1 MGESLTLLLLGPPD
15 LAVGGAPVGLRSAKS
30 RALLCYLATTTGPRS
45 RSELAA
51 LLWGERPDANARGSL
66 RLALSELRRE
76 VGGWLDITRD
86 HVRFLG
92 DGDGCFVD
100 HRQLTA
106 ASTVTQALR
115 LWRGEFLDGVCIGD
129 APAFA
134 GWLAEERGR
143 LRTVL
148 RDLLTQAGA
157 DGSAQVVRLARIVAA
172 LDPFDEEAHRLLMAS
187 LAGAGNRA
195 AALACYDDLRHRL
208 AAELGV
214 APAPETRALR
224 RDLLPRRTA
233 AATAGA
239 GRAALPVPGSELV
252 GRADEVRRVRA
263 LVARRRLVTLVG
275 PGGVG
280 KTRLAVAAA
289 AVRDGREV
297 AFVSFVGVRPE
308 AAVTTLAR
316 RLGVDLSPPRP
327 ALDLL
332 LSALAGRRLLLV
344 LDNLEHLP
352 CFDAVVGE
360 ILRAAPGVR
369 VLATS
374 RRRPDLP
381 GQVAVEVAG
390 LPGPA
395 AEELFAARAVR
406 AQPSFDPDAE
416 AAMVAAICAATCG
429 FPLAIEL
436 AAGLLRAVP
445 CAELARRLGVDL
457 ELLSAG
463 GPAVRPRHA
472 CMRTVFE
479 TSWSLLGPPE
489 RAALAALSVFG
500 GGCTLPHALEVTG
513 TTPRVLVRLVDQS
526 MLHLTPAGRYAVHP
540 LVQQFAAA
548 RLAEDPATRDA
559 VRGRHAACFARLL
572 DRHAA
577 ALQDASDTEAV
588 RVLGADLD
596 NIRTAWAASGDPAFL
611 DHYWT
616 LCLRLRLYEESAAVV
631 GRRLE
636 SGVDVPYLR
645 ARWLR
650 MAGISAYQLAREGEA
665 ARLARAA
672 LTALG
677 EPLPTGPTGPDTGP
691 LSATIPT
698 VPAVSGGS
706 VVGVPAAV
714 RRAGLVVGGLAAA
727 VRQAVHRVVP
737 PRRTDAAGPEAA
749 QALTLLA
756 RLAYHQQDLPTML
769 VASLRQLN
777 AAERAPDPA
786 LRAEAYANFATI
798 ARIAGRHGL
807 AAHYGGLADRALDGV
822 PHPTEAAS
830 RARLA
835 RGLDQLHSGAFG
847 AARRSFAEGR
857 ARTLDPRMAENCAGM
872 LAETALWEGKFAEA
886 AELFAETE
894 ELSVTRVGGDDIGR
908 HWCLTGRAEALLR
921 LDGVPAERIGEVLA
935 AARASTERRRALA
948 ARLGLHDSPSLH
960 TIQALRLLTATTR
973 LTTATT
979 PPHQPTP
986 TRTAATPALRTTP
999 VPTTATSVDRLAPT
1013 PAGAPLNRPAT
1024 TCAIP
1029 ATLTV
1034 QATPTL
1040 SAFPAASGA
1049 AGAAGL
1055 EVRVALGGPTSAAG
1069 PGGAAGPAN
1078 PAGPA
1083 VPVMV
1088 DVAEVRRVLVRALAL
1103 ADGLPSAQPGMLECW
1118 SGLAELLWHVRDHV
1132 DRATARRLHTHLTR
1146 YLARNPGAAARIG
1159 WARALVLA
1167 AAGRR
1172 RAAVRAAE
1180 QALAAADRL
1189 AVAYDRRRAADL
1201 IRHLTPDPP
1210 TT

>member
-15 LAVGGAPVGLRSAKS
+15 LAVGGAPVALRAAKS

-45 RSELAA
+45 RPELAA

-92 DGDGCFVD
+92 DQDGCFVD
-100 HRQLTA
+100 HRQLMA
-106 ASTVTQALR
+106 ASTVQQALR
-115 LWRGEFLDGVCIGD
+115 LWRGEFLDGVCVD

-143 LRTVL
+143 VRTLLRG
-148 RDLLTQAGA
+148 LLTQAGA

-214 APAPETRALR
+214 APAPETQALR

-239 GRAALPVPGSELV
+239 GRAALPRTTAATAGAGRAALPVPGSALV
-252 GRADEVRRVRA
+252 GRAEEVRRVRA
-263 LVARRRLVTLVG
+263 LVAGRRLVTLVG

-352 CFDAVVGE
+352 GFDAVVGE

-395 AEELFAARAVR
+395 AEALFAARAVQ

-457 ELLSAG
+457 ELLTAG

-500 GGCTLPHALEVTG
+500 GGCTLPHALEVAD
-513 TTPRVLVRLVDQS
+513 TTARVLVRLVDQS

-559 VRGRHAACFARLL
+559 VRRRHAVCFARLL

-596 NIRTAWAASGDPAFL
+596 NIRTAWAASGAPAFL

-636 SGVDVPYLR
+636 SGVDVPCLR

-650 MAGISAYQLAREGEA
+650 MAGVSAYQLAREGEA
-665 ARLARAA
+665 AHLARAA
-672 LTALG
+672 LTTLG
-677 EPLPTGPTGPDTGP
+677 DPLPTGPTW
-691 LSATIPT
+691 T
-698 VPAVSGGS
+698 VVST
-706 VVGVPAAV
+706 PAAV
-714 RRAGLVVGGLAAA
+714 RRAGPVVGVLGAA
-727 VRQAVHRVVP
+727 VRQVVHRLVP
-737 PRRTDAAGPEAA
+737 PRRTDAAGAEAA

-807 AAHYGGLADRALDGV
+807 AARYGRLADRALHGV

-894 ELSVTRVGGDDIGR
+894 ELSVGRVGGDDIGR
-908 HWCLTGRAEALLR
+908 HWCLAGRAEALLR
-921 LDGVPAERIGEVLA
+921 LDDVPAERIGEVLA
-935 AARASTERRRALA
+935 AARASVERRRALA

-960 TIQALRLLTATTR
+960 TIQSLRLLTATTR
-973 LTTATT
+973 LTT
-979 PPHQPTP
+979 PPH
-986 TRTAATPALRTTP
+986 
-999 VPTTATSVDRLAPT
+999 
-1013 PAGAPLNRPAT
+1013 RPAT
-1024 TCAIP
+1024 TCATPATPATP
-1029 ATLTV
+1029 ATLASPAAPSAAAPV
-1034 QATPTL
+1034 SATPPEGAT
-1040 SAFPAASGA
+1040 APKVPEGA
-1049 AGAAGL
+1049 ATAHVPEGAATP
-1055 EVRVALGGPTSAAG
+1055 E
-1069 PGGAAGPAN
+1069 
-1078 PAGPA
+1078 
-1083 VPVMV
+1083 VMV
-1088 DVAEVRRVLVRALAL
+1088 AVAVAEVREALGRALAL

-1132 DRATARRLHTHLTR
+1132 DRATARRLHAHLTR

-1159 WARALVLA
+1159 WARALALA

-1180 QALAAADRL
+1180 QAVAAADRL
-1189 AVAYDRRRAADL
+1189 AAAYDHRRATDL
-1201 IRHLTPDPP
+1201 LHHLTSGLSRSPGS
-1210 TT
+1210 

>member
-15 LAVGGAPVGLRSAKS
+15 LAVGGAPVGLRAAKS

-92 DGDGCFVD
+92 DRDGCFVD
-100 HRQLTA
+100 HRQLMA
-106 ASTVTQALR
+106 ASTVQQALR
-115 LWRGEFLDGVCIGD
+115 LWRGEFLDGVCVE

-134 GWLAEERGR
+134 GWLAEERDR
-143 LRTVL
+143 VRALL

-214 APAPETRALR
+214 APAPETQALR
-224 RDLLPRRTA
+224 RDLLPRRAAAATA
-233 AATAGA
+233 EAGRAALPRTTAATAGA

-263 LVARRRLVTLVG
+263 LVAGRRLVTLVG

-352 CFDAVVGE
+352 GFDAVVGE

-395 AEELFAARAVR
+395 AEALFAARAVQ

-457 ELLSAG
+457 ELLTAG

-500 GGCTLPHALEVTG
+500 GGCTLPHALEVAG

-559 VRGRHAACFARLL
+559 VRRRHAACFARLL
-572 DRHAA
+572 DRHAT

-636 SGVDVPYLR
+636 SGVDVPCLR
-645 ARWLR
+645 ARWSR
-650 MAGISAYQLAREGEA
+650 MAGVSAYQLAREGEA
-665 ARLARAA
+665 AHLARTA
-672 LTALG
+672 LTTLG
-677 EPLPTGPTGPDTGP
+677 EPLPTGPAG
-691 LSATIPT
+691 A
-698 VPAVSGGS
+698 
-706 VVGVPAAV
+706 VVGVPAA
-714 RRAGLVVGGLAAA
+714 A
-727 VRQAVHRVVP
+727 VRQVVHRLAP
-737 PRRTDAAGPEAA
+737 PRRTDAAGAEAA

-807 AAHYGGLADRALDGV
+807 AARYGGLADRALDGV

-894 ELSVTRVGGDDIGR
+894 ELSVGRVGGDDIGR
-908 HWCLTGRAEALLR
+908 HWCLAGRAEALLR
-921 LDGVPAERIGEVLA
+921 LDDVPAERIAEVLA
-935 AARASTERRRALA
+935 AARASVERRRALA

-960 TIQALRLLTATTR
+960 TIQSLRLLTATTR
-973 LTTATT
+973 LTT
-979 PPHQPTP
+979 PPHQPAT
-986 TRTAATPALRTTP
+986 TAAAP
-999 VPTTATSVDRLAPT
+999 V
-1013 PAGAPLNRPAT
+1013 
-1024 TCAIP
+1024 
-1029 ATLTV
+1029 
-1034 QATPTL
+1034 
-1040 SAFPAASGA
+1040 
-1049 AGAAGL
+1049 
-1055 EVRVALGGPTSAAG
+1055 SAAAPEG
-1069 PGGAAGPAN
+1069 ATAAQVPEGGAASEVLV
-1078 PAGPA
+1078 A
-1083 VPVMV
+1083 VA
-1088 DVAEVRRVLVRALAL
+1088 VAEVRGALVRALAL

-1132 DRATARRLHTHLTR
+1132 DRATARRLHAHLTR

-1159 WARALVLA
+1159 WARALTLA

-1180 QALAAADRL
+1180 QAVAAADRL
-1189 AVAYDRRRAADL
+1189 ATAYDHRRATDL
-1201 IRHLTPDPP
+1201 LHHLTSGLSRSPGS
-1210 TT
+1210 

>member
-1 MGESLTLLLLGPPD
+1 MGESLILLLLGPPD
-15 LAVGGAPVGLRSAKS
+15 LAVGGAPVGLRAAKS

-92 DGDGCFVD
+92 DLDGCFVD

-106 ASTVTQALR
+106 ASTVTQALA

-143 LRTVL
+143 VRTLL

-157 DGSAQVVRLARIVAA
+157 DGSAPVVRLARIVAA

-187 LAGAGNRA
+187 LAEAGNRA

-214 APAPETRALR
+214 APAPETQALR
-224 RDLLPRRTA
+224 RDLLPRRPA
-233 AATAGA
+233 AATAGT
-239 GRAALPVPGSELV
+239 GRAPLPVPGSTLF

-263 LVARRRLVTLVG
+263 LVAGRRLVTLVG

-332 LSALAGRRLLLV
+332 LAALAGRRLLLV

-352 CFDAVVGE
+352 GFDAVVGE

-395 AEELFAARAVR
+395 AEALFAARAVR

-457 ELLSAG
+457 ELLTAG

-500 GGCTLPHALEVTG
+500 GGCTLPHALEVAG

-559 VRGRHAACFARLL
+559 VRRRHAACFARLL

-636 SGVDVPYLR
+636 SGADVPCLR

-665 ARLARAA
+665 AHLARTA
-672 LTALG
+672 LTTLG
-677 EPLPTGPTGPDTGP
+677 QPLPTILGRSSTAVPTWS
-691 LSATIPT
+691 SAG
-698 VPAVSGGS
+698 VPAWAVA
-706 VVGVPAAV
+706 GVPAAV
-714 RRAGLVVGGLAAA
+714 RWAGPLVVVLGAAVRQA
-727 VRQAVHRVVP
+727 GPVVGVLGAVVRQAVHRLVP
-737 PRRTDAAGPEAA
+737 PRRTDAADAEAA

-798 ARIAGRHGL
+798 ARIAGRHGI

-835 RGLDQLHSGAFG
+835 RGLDQLHAGAFG

-857 ARTLDPRMAENCAGM
+857 SRTLDPRMAENCAGM
-872 LAETALWEGKFAEA
+872 LAETALWEGRFAEA

-894 ELSVTRVGGDDIGR
+894 ELSVNRVGGDDIGR
-908 HWCLTGRAEALLR
+908 HWCLAGRAEALLR
-921 LDGVPAERIGEVLA
+921 LDDVPAERIAEVLA
-935 AARASTERRRALA
+935 AARASMERRRALA

-960 TIQALRLLTATTR
+960 TIQSLRLLTATTR
-973 LTTATT
+973 LTIT
-979 PPHQPTP
+979 PTP
-986 TRTAATPALRTTP
+986 RTTP
-999 VPTTATSVDRLAPT
+999 APT
-1013 PAGAPLNRPAT
+1013 PATAHPIGAVDAMGLALPKVP
-1024 TCAIP
+1024 
-1029 ATLTV
+1029 V
-1034 QATPTL
+1034 
-1040 SAFPAASGA
+1040 GA
-1049 AGAAGL
+1049 AGAA
-1055 EVRVALGGPTSAAG
+1055 ALGASVDLAG
-1069 PGGAAGPAN
+1069 SGGA
-1078 PAGPA
+1078 
-1083 VPVMV
+1083 VVL
-1088 DVAEVRRVLVRALAL
+1088 DVGGVRGALVRALGM

-1118 SGLAELLWHVRDHV
+1118 AGLAELMWHVRDHV
-1132 DRATARRLHTHLTR
+1132 DRATARRLHAHLAR

-1167 AAGRR
+1167 VAGRR
-1172 RAAVRAAE
+1172 RAAVRAAG

-1189 AVAYDRRRAADL
+1189 ATPYDRRRATDL
-1201 IRHLTPDPP
+1201 LHHLTSELPRSPDR
-1210 TT
+1210 